1 MVWHHFTT
9 TSSRRMKAII
19 LAMSGL
25 LALANAAPHPEYG
38 YDNNFSGSEKPLTG
52 SYSGCKVE
60 WRPVKKLGYKEVMET
75 IEKTIYVNVCKDVY
89 QTECKKVKVCTY
101 LIILLVFESS

>member
-1 MVWHHFTT
+1 
-9 TSSRRMKAII
+9 MKAII

-52 SYSGCKVE
+52 SYSNCKVE
-60 WRPVKKLGYKEVMET
+60 WRPVKKLGYKEVIEQ

-101 LIILLVFESS
+101 LLKLSVFESS